1 MCRMDPTVTWEILSL
16 LSSPS
21 SHHNEDGDS
30 VSRPFFVQRTATDDD
45 GGAYHGEFFM
55 ACPVAIVGVDNT
67 TLDGGAST
75 AANANQYERGTSLPA
90 IYSREAIMQEFIHVL
105 QLHQSSRV
113 SLSEMSIWLGM
124 DEDKVSIVG
133 EYLLCKSISLDER
146 LVCRVYNPRKQQ
158 YEYALIENITNSLRE
173 RINLHFCSSGMSG
186 SSSFSDV
193 SPSLEAISRQTL
205 DNLSTSTLVS
215 GITIKQLSQD
225 MALSADDVKLLM
237 DKVMSDDATISMK
250 GESIYNT
257 QVHQHHLKYLEKQI
271 FSGLAGVTLPTKVCL
286 SKQNLCIYIDEMSQ
300 TLTLPLQ

>member
-1 MCRMDPTVTWEILSL
+1 MDPTVTWEIISL
-16 LSSPS
+16 LSSS
-21 SHHNEDGDS
+21 S
-30 VSRPFFVQRTATDDD
+30 SRPFFVQRSATAEINDDVD
-45 GGAYHGEFFM
+45 GAYDGEFFT
-55 ACPVAIVGVDNT
+55 ACPIALVSVDNT
-67 TLDGGAST
+67 TLDVGAST
-75 AANANQYERGTSLPA
+75 ATDNANQYERGTSLPA

-133 EYLLCKSISLDER
+133 EYLLCESISLDER

-173 RINLHFCSSGMSG
+173 RINLHFCSSRMSG
-186 SSSFSDV
+186 SVSSNDV

-215 GITIKQLSQD
+215 GITMKQLSQD

-237 DKVMSDDATISMK
+237 DKVMSDDATISVK

-286 SKQNLCIYIDEMSQ
+286 SKQNLCIYIDEMSH